1 VGATLRRVRRIA
13 EQGEVSTAGPVGSLL
28 SFQPSNAP
36 PADEVEI
43 TVRQLP
49 GSPSRPVRPASARM
63 PCPNPGPVVFLLLLF
78 LLVPAT
84 ALAQR
89 PLTIAETEDLVR
101 MRHYEGL
108 HEDQAARIGPE
119 GCARLIELLGDPEE
133 ARSHAEILLAIGHCG
148 PAGGLEAIAAWADQ
162 PREGEIDRATFRAWQ
177 ALPFALAK
185 LAEHDP
191 RAVARLSARLENE
204 DAPRW
209 TFRRHRGER
218 LKKLRRRAAA
228 DCLADTDHPDADA
241 SLARAAARITD
252 PALRAHV
259 EQARARGRARR
270 AGAGEVG
277 RGRGTR

>member
-1 VGATLRRVRRIA
+1 
-13 EQGEVSTAGPVGSLL
+13 
-28 SFQPSNAP
+28 
-36 PADEVEI
+36 
-43 TVRQLP
+43 
-49 GSPSRPVRPASARM
+49 M

-89 PLTIAETEDLVR
+89 ALTIAETEDLVR

-119 GCARLIELLGDPEE
+119 GCARLIELLGDAEE

-148 PAGGLEAIAAWADQ
+148 PEGGLEAIAAWADQ

-209 TFRRHRGER
+209 TFRHHRGER

-228 DCLADTDHPDADA
+228 DCLGDTDHPDADA

-270 AGAGEVG
+270 AGAGEVR